1 MRITGSL
8 LEYFL
13 FIEGVRVPLSS
24 LQVSVSVNAGAR
36 LHATIPPLP
45 QGLLLVRGMKVA
57 LFKKQDNDKPFL
69 RFHGLLITKNYS
81 KIMGERHLSIDCAS
95 VDCRWATMIC
105 SEVNRNSFTATVVS
119 STLRSPK
126 TDKEVSNAKKE
137 FKEKRDKY
145 LEALNEYAS
154 SDSAENLKKSQDAMA
169 EAKKAQKDYIDKQ
182 QQEAT
187 TKAINAASAQ
197 FIASSTRLRGYTAPS
212 VMLSATRNQ
221 QADMSRE
228 FIKDSERSYT
238 TIYGVFQRAL
248 AGIDAGKNITTAE
261 GEPNP
266 LSAFKEVLATA
277 YENSDDYLKREY
289 EQLHVYQQMYA
300 MPVFRTDQ
308 FKIYAYENTKTDT
321 KEMKPSEQQGT
332 EYNFGQAILR
342 MAEDMIGQQH
352 ASFPL
357 YGLISKMMD
366 MFFCKVSV
374 DPLKVDRSICF
385 HPEMTSCIPPKCNV
399 LFPNMYNGIS
409 LNFNAWTEPTRSI
422 VSYPPAL
429 ERPSVLM
436 NPEAE
441 LSDPN
446 VAMAS
451 SAAYIA
457 DTTDPF
463 LAQTTALL
471 FHEDSYSKDEPKKGD
486 ALKNAITEA
495 IENSEKA
502 FNVLTE
508 EEAMCGVVP
517 NVAQIPFYPL
527 SFASV
532 EVQASLANF
541 IHSMSKFGTRSCTV
555 TCSLTDDM
563 AVGMPI
569 LLVDDVFSIHGILEN
584 YTYSVTPDGQ
594 VGCQASI
601 AYPKM
606 IFNGMDTIPQPPT
619 WINADNISVENIGPM
634 VYQELFGCGS
644 IYDDENVTFDGVN
657 EITYKT
663 AKLTA
668 AIVNRYNKAPD
679 KLLFVNDY
687 RSRKSHISMEDY
699 FQNIYEC
706 TPEFQTWDSSAIKV
720 WKAATT
726 GGVFAPYNGGNGKD
740 SVGEVNADGVTMLH
754 TTIDK
759 QKIVLDYVQ
768 AVYRGTVSGLI
779 GGILVEDGRD
789 EDLVVSPREDIPDM
803 GVASGV
809 ENYSATNT
817 DTSSTPSTSSGF
829 AEGKIPWKKIM
840 KKRTTVLVKGGHISS
855 AFGPRNYAKSP
866 THHGVDIGGD
876 PGMQITSATSGIVVR
891 MGYQNPKNYGEGYGL
906 RLYIKTGK
914 LVYIYAHLRT
924 IKPNITVGTQV
935 TKGQVIAELGNTGR
949 SSSPHLHFEIN
960 DGKRCY
966 SPLSVLWELEP
977 EVHAALTKAEVNE
990 ESPTSYNHAVSF

>member
-119 STLRSPK
+119 STLRSPG
-126 TDKEVSNAKKE
+126 TNKEVSKAKKE
-137 FKEKRDKY
+137 FKEEKEKYLAALDKY
-145 LEALNEYAS
+145 ATTNSMDDYKESRA
-154 SDSAENLKKSQDAMA
+154 AM
-169 EAKKAQKDYIDKQ
+169 EKVKAAQNTYLDKQ
-182 QQEAT
+182 QMEAT
-187 TKAINAASAQ
+187 TKSINAASAQ

-212 VMLSATRNQ
+212 VMLSATRNPQ
-221 QADMSRE
+221 MDMSRE
-228 FIKDSERSYT
+228 FIKNSERSYT

-248 AGIDAGKNITTAE
+248 AGIDAGKNTTTAE

-308 FKIYAYENTKTDT
+308 FKVYAYENTKTDT
-321 KEMKPSEQQGT
+321 KEMKPSEQRGT

-436 NPEAE
+436 NPEAD

-471 FHEDSYSKDEPKKGD
+471 FHEDSYSKDNPKKGD
-486 ALKNAITEA
+486 ALKNAITRA
-495 IENSEKA
+495 IEDSEKA

-527 SFASV
+527 SFAS
-532 EVQASLANF
+532 EKVQASLANF
-541 IHSMSKFGTRSCTV
+541 IHSMAKFGTRSCTV

-563 AVGMPI
+563 VVGMPI
-569 LLVDDVFSIHGILEN
+569 LLIDDVFSIHGILEN

-644 IYDDENVTFDGVN
+644 IYDDEDVTFDGVN

-706 TPEFQTWDSSAIKV
+706 TPEFQTWDSSAVKV

-726 GGVFAPYNGGNGKD
+726 NGLFAPYNGGNGKD

-754 TTIDK
+754 TTVDK
-759 QKIVLDYVQ
+759 QQIVLDYVQ
-768 AVYRGTVSGLI
+768 AVYRGTVSGII
-779 GGILVEDGRD
+779 GGVLVEDGRD
-789 EDLVVSPREDIPDM
+789 EDLVVSPRVDIPDM
-803 GVASGV
+803 GVASEV
-809 ENYSATNT
+809 ENYSVTNT
-817 DTSSTPSTSSGF
+817 GISSMPLTNNGF
-829 AEGKIPWKKIM
+829 AENKMPWQKIM
-840 KKRTTVLVKGGHISS
+840 RKRTTVLVRGGHISS
-855 AFGPRNYAKSP
+855 AFGPRNYANSP

-876 PGMQITSATSGIVVR
+876 PGMPVTSATSGTVVK
-891 MGYQNPKNYGEGYGL
+891 MGYQDPKNYGKGYGL

-924 IKPNITVGTQV
+924 IKSNITVGTQV
-935 TKGQVIAELGNTGR
+935 TKGQVIAELGNTG
-949 SSSPHLHFEIN
+949 SSSAPHLHFEIN
-960 DGKRCY
+960 DGKQCY

-977 EVHAALTKAEVNE
+977 EIHSALTKAEVNE